1 VLALL
6 LRSVPWRGRPIG
18 AVFAGCW
25 LWVTWFYLLQH
36 YEPINWA
43 ARYFAVGFAIQA
55 LLLLWTG
62 VLRDRV
68 RTRSPTDPAGA
79 AGIGLFVYGLALHP
93 LVGPLLLGRPWAQ
106 GEAFGVTPDPTVIA
120 TLGVLVAAGRPLWHL
135 LALPVLWCAIGGATL
150 WTMQSPDAPVMPV
163 AAAIALAFAA
173 WKSLA
178 RTA

>member
-1 VLALL
+1 
-6 LRSVPWRGRPIG
+6 
-18 AVFAGCW
+18 
-25 LWVTWFYLLQH
+25 
-36 YEPINWA
+36 
-43 ARYFAVGFAIQA
+43 
-55 LLLLWTG
+55 
-62 VLRDRV
+62 
-68 RTRSPTDPAGA
+68 
-79 AGIGLFVYGLALHP
+79 
-93 LVGPLLLGRPWAQ
+93 
-106 GEAFGVTPDPTVIA
+106 VIA